1 MEATNPEYASIYEKA
16 DKYLPFIKEIYEGK
30 SQNNQEANLLSGLI
44 ELLKQLPED
53 FHLFCDPRIGQI
65 SIFSL
70 TLLSFPD
77 EAARK
82 WLFNTYNPILSK
94 CEKCILAFTRGTC
107 NMLQHFATQ
116 RDLPHD
122 RVYKFNDLVT
132 EWRAST
138 CTPILRNISIS
149 EDRKSI
155 HITPTVRC
163 AMFEGL
169 CNPHMIRNNPDFKQ
183 IFAVIFKYLY
193 DTKYELLD
201 VRSPESIQTF
211 LAGTIYCWYSGTREQ
226 ESWAKEFLKKLHRE
240 NTIITKK
247 SLTPDL
253 LEEMFYYI
261 LHLED
266 PSNWTTENISKF
278 WMKFVPIFALL
289 DTDVFKE
296 YLIVPKDIN
305 SLTATY
311 KFPIESIF
319 MLWYKH
325 FSINIANKPLDFL
338 LRAVCILLD
347 KMNSEFW
354 KIIHPYTFH
363 NIIELIFGN
372 NLFVTRLT
380 IVQNIRIPDD
390 DIETYFSNKGS
401 MTDLLSWNLP
411 FYHSLSESTRIQMVK
426 KVSVAFLRIVA
437 TYHDLNSTAK
447 LFLMSSSTALL
458 NDILSIKDEERSKLY
473 VQDDFQT
480 ILFTKSDSRS
490 LLNNPLIQD
499 IAIKSA
505 TNAAQTYPGIGTA
518 VYSVAQSVMAVLSK
532 CIDLDVLLLCQRT
545 YRLYSG
551 KSISELPLPLTLLE
565 NLNSK
570 VKLDSFQ
577 DGPLLAKYL
586 LISMRNINGL
596 LVVPGQST
604 IIQKHNGTVKQF
616 LDLSTNLIS
625 KFTDVL
631 PNKLSEILADKNA
644 SQGFWS
650 CIFSSDAN
658 LYQVTTNILYDTFD
672 VEGRLEGIQALLNTS
687 LSYQLRSIN
696 TVLRQLIKCEFYE
709 PCPRAI
715 RVLMDILSAFSDPV
729 GGIISNYSS
738 LRDENTDNE
747 IVTFWQLSWSFLDTI
762 YKCTLQW
769 ASKYD
774 YSELENFTK
783 DTLELS
789 RSFVNSFRE
798 FSDIISSSGVDL
810 FDSVLKAFK
819 NMLYWLR
826 LSDDELLESCV
837 RLIISATD
845 LAFERK
851 MKFGDEIVTSLT
863 QYAVKAKR
871 HSNKLTASQ
880 TSEILTKAKLFN
892 SRLVTSIVDSVEESR
907 KGKEALRHPTVRLPS
922 LDESR
927 ADFLQRKATSSS
939 ILGRPKSTQPKIT
952 NFGVFK
958 SGADMT
964 LQTKKAPKP
973 LSKMELARKQLM
985 SNRIV
990 HPPSTSVFHTKPKT
1004 KTKGGDSSDSDSDAE
1019 GDLETARELF
1029 ASTRAK
1035 SHTIETVDINGK
1047 NIKRNTKAEIARME
1061 EENMRRRLNVDLN
1074 PLYET
1079 MLKWNYTRKNE
1090 YPNDET
1096 SQYTDIKDKFTSAS
1110 EYRKIV
1116 KPLLLLECWQG
1127 LCAARDRIDN
1137 IPFSVICG
1145 NRRVVSDFYDI
1156 FTSMSKSF
1164 VESSK
1169 ISESDLIAMAYFP
1182 NLHPGEKPSNDD
1194 FRKAENTCLAKI
1206 RSINYAKNN
1215 TVEITLRIHRN
1226 QPFSKFLTLRS
1237 EIHAI
1242 KVMQMTTVE
1251 REYQT
1256 IEALEYY
1263 DLVDQ
1268 ILAAKPSPPAHV
1280 SPNEVENVKRCYKL
1294 NTSQA
1299 QAIVNTVLNEGFSLI
1314 QGPPGTGK
1322 TKTILG
1328 IVGYILSL
1336 RNALPSNVITVPTGQ
1351 ANNTMDQ
1358 LLKKQKVLICAP
1370 SNAAVDEICIRLKD
1384 GVYDKNGN
1392 LIKPRVVRVGRSDVV
1407 NVAIK
1412 ELTLEELVERRVS
1425 AKNQEYL
1432 QNPELDQK
1440 FHATVL
1446 ERRELM
1452 FKLNSENGKPE
1463 SKLSSEDMRKLQTQI
1478 RELSKTLNILGK
1490 EKDELREQRSLNSRK
1505 RDIDR
1510 RNAQAQVLS
1519 ESDIICSTL
1528 SGSAHDVLATL
1539 GIKFDTVIIDEAC
1552 QCTEL
1557 SSIIPLRYGGKRCI
1571 MVGDP
1576 NQLPPTVLSGAASN
1590 FKYNQSLFV
1599 RMEKNTTPYLLNV
1612 QYRMH
1617 PDISRFPS
1625 LEFYNGRLLDGP
1637 DMAMINKRPWH
1648 TCPPLQPYKFFDIS
1662 TGQQEQNK
1670 KTMSYVNTEEIN
1682 VAVELINFLFT
1693 KFENDVDFTGKI
1705 GVISPYK
1712 EQMQRMRRQ
1721 FTSYFGSFINK
1732 YIDFNTIDGFQGQEK
1747 EIIIISCVR
1756 ADDTKSSVGF
1766 LKDFRRMNVA
1776 FTRAKTSLWI
1786 LGHRNSLYQ
1795 NKLWRNL
1802 IEDAESRHSI
1812 QKAYAGFL
1820 SDKQPKERINT
1831 VVGTND
1837 DSYNPLDIADRAGRK
1852 RPAIS
1857 ESLSMQPQQKKPKD
1871 IPIKEIELAEG
1882 EEKRLKREEKQ
1893 RKKEKKEKRDKK
1905 ENKEKKEKKK
1915 ERKDKKEKKDNNEKG
1930 FEKEN
1935 KNGSSSG
1942 TKRKSSFFGP
1952 TKSPSPSTAPNNNIY
1967 INDEKIKKQR
1977 KSSSLKDNRH
1987 LKFVDDIIAIPES
2000 VWDKIPPSNSNPRP
2014 LKSAMKG
2021 KDLKRTDNKEDSNT
2035 KNKKPSGSLN
2045 NNISKSNTRET
2056 DTLNKEAKVSNVSA
2070 SHANDLIVEK
2080 HASGSPPD
2088 DDYDP
2093 TASLG
2098 TKNEKEDT
2106 VVPPVTAN
2114 LKTETNS
2121 NDKLSRSVLGKQ
2133 NEISTSTSASTE
2145 QSNVNGSSR
2154 LEPRAIDK
2162 IQTLPSN
2169 PPRISYTNHEE
2180 PQSMSASFKDRIT
2193 PISRYGTSSK
2203 ESRFESTPS
2212 PGSTLPYKS
2221 REYSN
2226 NFAQHNGQPSG
2237 FHGYYNNNNINNNNF
2252 NNNFGNNPDTRYNN
2266 YPNARYEH
2274 SQNSETS
2281 RHPNA
2286 NYHNGVNAGF
2296 GSNMNTNHDT
2306 KSYLGYNSYQNSR
2319 YGPSS
2324 SEHHQNDPYYPGSTN
2339 RYHSPPLSNAE
2350 TVSEESRTPSNGPS
2364 KNSRRTPA
2372 PSPFIPKRKR
2382 TFK

>member
-1 MEATNPEYASIYEKA
+1 MEAVNPEYAAIYEKA
-16 DKYLPFIKEIYEGK
+16 DKFIPYIKEIYEGK

-44 ELLKQLPED
+44 ELLKQLPEG

-82 WLFNTYNPILSK
+82 WLFDTYNPILSK

-107 NMLQHFATQ
+107 NMLQHFATK

-132 EWRAST
+132 EWRAAT
-138 CTPILRNISIS
+138 CSPILRNISIS

-155 HITPTVRC
+155 HVTPQVRC

-169 CNPHMIRNNPDFKQ
+169 CNPHMIRNNPDFKE

-201 VRSPESIQTF
+201 IRSPKSLQTF
-211 LAGTIYCWYSGTREQ
+211 LAGTIYCWYNGTREQ
-226 ESWAKEFLKKLHRE
+226 ESWAKEFLTKLHEE
-240 NTIITKK
+240 NFIITKK
-247 SLTPDL
+247 TMTPDI
-253 LEEMFYYI
+253 LEELFFYI

-266 PSNWTTENISKF
+266 PSNWTNENIAKF
-278 WMKFVPIFALL
+278 WMKFVPIIALL
-289 DTDVFKE
+289 DSDTFKE
-296 YLIVPKDIN
+296 YLIVPKDIK

-311 KFPIESIF
+311 RFPIESIF

-325 FSINIANKPLDFL
+325 FSINIGNKPLEFL
-338 LRAVCILLD
+338 LRALCILLD

-363 NIIELIFGN
+363 NIIELIFSN

-380 IVQNIRIPDD
+380 VVQNVRIPDN
-390 DIETYFSNKGS
+390 DIETYVSNKGS

-426 KVSVAFLRIVA
+426 KVSVAFLRTIA

-447 LFLMSSSTALL
+447 LFLMSSSAALL

-473 VQDDFQT
+473 VRDDFQT

-505 TNAAQTYPGIGTA
+505 TNAAQTYPGIGSA

-532 CIDLDVLLLCQRT
+532 CIDLDILLLCQRT

-565 NLNSK
+565 NLNNK
-570 VKLDSFQ
+570 VKLDSFE

-596 LVVPGQST
+596 LIVPGQST
-604 IIQKHNGTVKQF
+604 VIQRHNESVKQY

-672 VEGRLEGIQALLNTS
+672 VEGRLEGVQILLNTS
-687 LSYQLRSIN
+687 LSYQLKSIN
-696 TVLRQLIKCEFYE
+696 NVLRQLIKCEFYE

-729 GGIISNYSS
+729 GGIISNYDS
-738 LRDENTDNE
+738 LKDENTDKE
-747 IVTFWQLSWSFLDTI
+747 IVAFWQLSWSFLDTI

-789 RSFVNSFRE
+789 RSFVISFRE

-851 MKFGDEIVTSLT
+851 MKFDDDIVTSLT
-863 QYAVKAKR
+863 QYAVKAKK
-871 HSNKLTASQ
+871 HSNKLTETQ

-892 SRLVTSIVDSVEESR
+892 SRLVNSIVDSVEESR
-907 KGKEALRHPTVRLPS
+907 KGKETLKHSTVRLPS
-922 LDESR
+922 LNESR
-927 ADFLQRKATSSS
+927 VDFLQRKATSSS

-958 SGADMT
+958 PGADMT
-964 LQTKKAPKP
+964 LQTKKANKP

-985 SNRIV
+985 SNRVI
-990 HPPSTSVFHTKPKT
+990 HPPSTSVFHTKSKPKI
-1004 KTKGGDSSDSDSDAE
+1004 KNDDSSDSDSDVE

-1029 ASTRAK
+1029 ASTKAK
-1035 SHTIETVDINGK
+1035 SHTIETVGIDGK

-1074 PLYET
+1074 ALYET
-1079 MLKWNYTRKNE
+1079 VLRWDYTRKNE

-1096 SQYTDIKDKFTSAS
+1096 SQYTDIKNKFTSAS

-1127 LCAARDRIDN
+1127 LCAARDRVDN

-1156 FTSMSKSF
+1156 FTSMPKSF
-1164 VESSK
+1164 VENSK
-1169 ISESDLIAMAYFP
+1169 INESDLIAMAYLP
-1182 NLHPGEKPSNDD
+1182 NLLPGQRPSNDD
-1194 FRKAENTCLAKI
+1194 FREAENTCLAKI

-1215 TVEITLRIHRN
+1215 TVELTLRIHRN
-1226 QPFSKFLTLRS
+1226 QSFSKFISLRS

-1268 ILAAKPSPPAHV
+1268 ILTAQPSPPAQV
-1280 SPNEVENVKRCYKL
+1280 SPNEVESVKRCYKL

-1336 RNALPSNVITVPTGQ
+1336 RNALPSNVISVPTGQ
-1351 ANNTMDQ
+1351 AKSPIDQ

-1384 GVYDKNGN
+1384 GVYDRNGN

-1412 ELTLEELVERRVS
+1412 ELTLEELVDRRVS

-1432 QNPELDQK
+1432 QNPELDEK
-1440 FHATVL
+1440 FRTTVL
-1446 ERRELM
+1446 KRRELM
-1452 FKLNSENGKPE
+1452 AKLDSENGKPH
-1463 SKLSSEDMRKLQTQI
+1463 SKLSSEEIRKLQTET

-1490 EKDELREQRSLNSRK
+1490 EKDELREQRSLNFRK
-1505 RDIDR
+1505 RNIDR

-1528 SGSAHDVLATL
+1528 SGSAHDVLSTL

-1637 DMAMINKRPWH
+1637 DMAVINKRPWH
-1648 TCPPLQPYKFFDIS
+1648 TSSPLQPYKFFDIT
-1662 TGQQEQNK
+1662 TGQQQQNK

-1693 KFENDVDFTGKI
+1693 KFDKNVDFTGKI

-1712 EQMQRMRRQ
+1712 EQMQRMRRK

-1802 IEDAESRHSI
+1802 IDDAESRHCI
-1812 QKAYAGFL
+1812 QRAHAGFL
-1820 SDKQPKERINT
+1820 SDKELKERTNSVT
-1831 VVGTND
+1831 STND
-1837 DSYNPLDIADRAGRK
+1837 DSYNPLDITARAARK
-1852 RPAIS
+1852 RPATD
-1857 ESLSMQPQQKKPKD
+1857 ESPSTQPQQKKTKD
-1871 IPIKEIELAEG
+1871 TSLKEGNFLEN
-1882 EEKRLKREEKQ
+1882 EEKRRKREERQ
-1893 RKKEKKEKRDKK
+1893 RK
-1905 ENKEKKEKKK
+1905 KEKKEKKK
-1915 ERKDKKEKKDNNEKG
+1915 ERKEKKDERKKKDDTDKTVVNDS
-1930 FEKEN
+1930 

-1942 TKRKSSFFGP
+1942 TKKKSSIFGP
-1952 TKSPSPSTAPNNNIY
+1952 TQSSTSTTTPNSHVY

-1977 KSSSLKDNRH
+1977 KLTNLKDNRH
-1987 LKFVDDIIAIPES
+1987 LAFQDDVVAIPQSTWES
-2000 VWDKIPPSNSNPRP
+2000 LPPSKSNPRP
-2014 LKSAMKG
+2014 LKSSMKG
-2021 KDLKRTDNKEDSNT
+2021 RKSKE
-2035 KNKKPSGSLN
+2035 
-2045 NNISKSNTRET
+2045 SKSRESSSTKDKINSVSQNNHVVSKKVSGT
-2056 DTLNKEAKVSNVSA
+2056 DMLDKEAEVLKVSS
-2070 SHANDLIVEK
+2070 NDGIDKVEVK
-2080 HASGSPPD
+2080 KTEVQTPD
-2088 DDYDP
+2088 DNYDP
-2093 TASLG
+2093 TTSLE
-2098 TKNEKEDT
+2098 NRYQKEDHSKQ
-2106 VVPPVTAN
+2106 PIPVN
-2114 LKTETNS
+2114 LETKTGGNS
-2121 NDKLSRSVLGKQ
+2121 SDTLLKPAPGKQ
-2133 NEISTSTSASTE
+2133 VMLTSSQSSFPD
-2145 QSNVNGSSR
+2145 QSNLINSTKS
-2154 LEPRAIDK
+2154 LPRVI
-2162 IQTLPSN
+2162 
-2169 PPRISYTNHEE
+2169 
-2180 PQSMSASFKDRIT
+2180 DRIQ
-2193 PISRYGTSSK
+2193 P
-2203 ESRFESTPS
+2203 
-2212 PGSTLPYKS
+2212 LPTAPT
-2221 REYSN
+2221 REYSAN
-2226 NFAQHNGQPSG
+2226 NTISQSGSNNLLDRISPVSRYDGSTTDSRYNNRPPSGLGHPYAPGEYGTHLITQNEQPSPL
-2237 FHGYYNNNNINNNNF
+2237 HGYNNVSNG
-2252 NNNFGNNPDTRYNN
+2252 NFGNYPDARYNN
-2266 YPNARYEH
+2266 YPNARYGNNQNFENNH
-2274 SQNSETS
+2274 SVDNNYPNGINSSYDSNQTS
-2281 RHPNA
+2281 QYDNKVNSKYDTHSLLGNSNAPNTRYESNPNE
-2286 NYHNGVNAGF
+2286 NYQ
-2296 GSNMNTNHDT
+2296 
-2306 KSYLGYNSYQNSR
+2306 K
-2319 YGPSS
+2319 
-2324 SEHHQNDPYYPGSTN
+2324 DPYYPETN
-2339 RYHSPPLSNAE
+2339 EKYHQPSQTKVATE
-2350 TVSEESRTPSNGPS
+2350 GQESRTPSNGPP
-2364 KNSRRTPA
+2364 KYNRRGPS
-2372 PSPFIPKRKR
+2372 PSPFIPRKKRL
-2382 TFK
+2382 FK